1 MATNTN
7 FTSLTQDITNYLER
21 GGSSITDPT
30 VAAQIP
36 RIINA
41 GERKLAQN
49 LKLLGQIEVL
59 VEAPIGLQV
68 STAVIAKPD
77 RWRSTV
83 SMNYGTGTTGN
94 TRAFLLPRSYEYLL
108 SYWPDRTFTDPSQP
122 PLFYADYDLNHWL
135 VAPTPPQNYPLES
148 VNYMQPRLLDAGNQ
162 TNFWTDYVPNCL
174 LYECL
179 METALF
185 LKDDQRLAMFKGEL
199 DQEVQ
204 SLNMQDLQRM
214 MDRAAQRRSV

>member
-7 FTSLTQDITNYLER
+7 FASLTQDITNYLER
-21 GGSSITDPT
+21 GGSSLTDPT

-59 VEAPIGLQV
+59 VQAPIGLQANN
-68 STAVIAKPD
+68 AVVAKPD

-83 SMNYGTGTTGN
+83 SMNYGAGATGN
-94 TRAFLLPRSYEYLL
+94 TRTFLFPRSYEYLV
-108 SYWPDRTFTDPSQP
+108 SYWPDRTAVDINQP

-148 VNYMQPRLLDAGNQ
+148 MNYMQPPLLDAGNQ
-162 TNFWTDYVPNCL
+162 SNFWTNNVPNVL

-179 METALF
+179 MEAALF
-185 LKDDQRLAMFKGEL
+185 LKDDTRLAIFKGEL

-204 SLNMQDLQRM
+204 SLNLQDLQRM
-214 MDRAAQRRSV
+214 MDRAAQRSSP